1 MIHSIHDQKKV
12 LHFNKNICTQ
22 QIKKFIQF
30 YIYYQG
36 DGKMR
41 KKTFI
46 INSITLSVTSLL
58 MNAIG
63 VSFNIYISNK
73 IGASTVGLFQLIM
86 SVYGFSVSLAQSG
99 INLASTRLIADES
112 AVFQKN
118 ANSYIMKRCIIY
130 ALLFGLLSCSLLYF
144 NAEYIGKNWLCDT
157 RTIISLKVLS
167 ISMPL
172 ISMSSAING
181 YFLAVKRV
189 YKNAITQLFEQFV
202 KIFFTVCTISHFAEK
217 GVEYTCLCIV
227 LGGCIGEILSFFFT
241 FILYMYDKK
250 KYKSNKTKNDV
261 ISSLF
266 KIALPVAFSTYL
278 RSALVTV
285 EHILI
290 PKGLKSSGLPN
301 EESLKCYGTIH
312 GMTIPLLLFPA
323 AILKTVASLLVPEL
337 SQCATLGQKNQ
348 INHIITKI
356 FKISIM
362 FAIFVSGIFYSFA
375 DEISGLVYK
384 NTSISYYIRLLA
396 PLTVMMYIDG
406 IVDGMLKGLNQQVN
420 SMWYNI
426 VDSVV
431 SIVLIIILLPR
442 YGSIGYIIVIYIS
455 ELLND
460 FLSLNR
466 LLKITEFKLNIS
478 LYIFIPSLIIYGC
491 GYSIKSITNIIF
503 TDRTVM
509 LFILQIV
516 SCLIIY
522 ICFIILLN
530 KLSSKKTI

>member
-1 MIHSIHDQKKV
+1 
-12 LHFNKNICTQ
+12 
-22 QIKKFIQF
+22 
-30 YIYYQG
+30 
-36 DGKMR
+36 MR

-63 VSFNIYISNK
+63 VSFNVYISNK
-73 IGASTVGLFQLIM
+73 IGASAVGLFQLIM

-99 INLASTRLIADES
+99 INLAATRLIADES
-112 AVFQKN
+112 AVLQKN

-144 NAEYIGKNWLCDT
+144 NAEYIGKIWLCDK
-157 RTIISLKVLS
+157 RTIVSLKVLS

-189 YKNAITQLFEQFV
+189 YKNAITQLFEQFI
-202 KIFFTVCTISHFAEK
+202 KILFTIFTITHFAEK
-217 GVEYTCLCIV
+217 GVEYACLCIV

-241 FILYMYDKK
+241 FILYVFDKK
-250 KYKSNKTKNDV
+250 RYRSSKTKKDV
-261 ISSLF
+261 IPSLF

-278 RSALVTV
+278 RSALVTI

-290 PKGLKSSGLPN
+290 PKGLNASGLTS

-323 AILKTVASLLVPEL
+323 AVLKTVASLLVPEL
-337 SQCATLGQKNQ
+337 SQCATLGQKKQ

-356 FKISIM
+356 FKISIF
-362 FAIFVSGIFYSFA
+362 FAIFISGIFYSFA
-375 DEISGLVYK
+375 DEIDSIIYK
-384 NTSISYYIRLLA
+384 NANISYYIRLLA

-426 VDSVV
+426 IDSVV
-431 SIVLIIILLPR
+431 SIILIIFLLPR
-442 YGSIGYIIVIYIS
+442 YGGIGYIIVIYIS

-466 LLKITEFKLNIS
+466 LLKITEFKLNLS

-491 GYSIKSITNIIF
+491 GCFVKSITNTF
-503 TDRTVM
+503 STGSTFM
-509 LFILQIV
+509 LFLLQIL
-516 SCLIIY
+516 SCSIIY
-522 ICFIILLN
+522 VCFIILLN
-530 KLSSKKTI
+530 KISSKNSI